1 MHDKG
6 TLMTVFTNH
15 RFATDFLR
23 LNRRLALVVLALLA
37 IESAS
42 AANAQTYMFNRADY
56 ATGSGSQA
64 VAVGDFNGD
73 GRMDVVTGNGLSN
86 ANSVSVLLGK
96 ADGTFA
102 PHVDYPVGAAPA
114 AVAAGDFNGDGKL
127 DIAVL
132 LGSSNTV
139 VGILL
144 GNGDGT
150 FKPVITTMAGP
161 GGNGMAIGDFNGD
174 GKLDVA
180 IADFLTSNVDV
191 MIGKGDGTF
200 NAPASYATGNSP
212 RMVAIADYNGDGKLD
227 LATVNYG
234 DQTVSILL
242 GAGTGTFGTHTDFA
256 TKQQGCISIAAGDLR
271 NKGLIDLVMGCQTLG
286 EVVVMLGNGNGTFKT
301 PKDYSV
307 PAGVD
312 TVLLGDF
319 NGDGKLDVAVTNG
332 ATTGMVSVLTGTGSG
347 TLKKTAISFGTN
359 FGPAGL
365 AAADFNGDGNLDL
378 VTADAGSPFGVA
390 IGDIS
395 VLLSNGKSLFAGRTD
410 YNISSASTSG
420 AYNGLAAGDLNGDG
434 KIDLAVPVTFA
445 NQLSLLFGT
454 GSGTFKP
461 FSTITLPTSPN
472 AVAIGDFNNDHKNDI
487 ALVNFGG
494 GDTIS
499 ILLNA
504 GSGTF
509 PTNTQYN
516 TGGSGYAIA
525 TGDFNNDGNLDI
537 VVTGEESNNIS
548 VLLGNGA
555 GAFPSFTT
563 YAAGSLP
570 MGVSVGD
577 FNHDGFL
584 DIAVANYGSSSVSVF
599 INKGD
604 GTFLPQ
610 VTYSTGGNPIS
621 VAVGSFRGN
630 GILDLAVATDQAFGG
645 LAILLGNNDGTFQKA
660 VTYDTLN
667 NAYSIVAGDFNNDGK
682 LDVAMTIVNA
692 GNPGFITIMPGAGD
706 GTFGPGVTLTT
717 GSLPSGLVVADF
729 NKDGGLDLATANGST
744 DGDIGSASVLL
755 NEPVIGL
762 YPGSLAFGSQK
773 TGTTSPSKT
782 VTLSNPGATP
792 LKITGFT
799 IGGTDPKDFTETNDC
814 PKSLA
819 TGENCTINVSFSPTA
834 SGARSGSLTIKDK
847 ALSTPQTIA
856 LSGTGT

>member
-1 MHDKG
+1 MTNLLSQEISVG
-6 TLMTVFTNH
+6 SIRARVNFVAIGILMVTIALMT
-15 RFATDFLR
+15 RAQ
-23 LNRRLALVVLALLA
+23 
-37 IESAS
+37 
-42 AANAQTYMFNRADY
+42 AQTYMFNRADY
-56 ATGSGSQA
+56 PTGSGSEA

-102 PHVDYPVGAAPA
+102 LHVDYSVGAAPV
-114 AVAAGDFNGDGKL
+114 AVAVGDFNGDGKL

-139 VGILL
+139 VGILI

-150 FKPVITTMAGP
+150 FKPVITTTAGE
-161 GGNGMAIGDFNGD
+161 GGYGMAIGDFNGD
-174 GKLDVA
+174 GNLDVA
-180 IADFLTSNVDV
+180 IADFLTNNVDV
-191 MIGKGDGTF
+191 MFGKGDGTF
-200 NAPASYATGNSP
+200 NPPASYATGNSP

-242 GAGTGTFGTHTDFA
+242 GTGTGTFGTHTDFA
-256 TKQQGCISIAAGDLR
+256 TKQQGCVSVAAGDLR
-271 NKGLIDLVMGCQTLG
+271 NKGPIDLVMGCQTLG
-286 EVVVMLGNGNGTFKT
+286 QVVVMLGNGNGTFKA

-319 NGDGKLDVAVTNG
+319 NGDGKLDVAVTNDE
-332 ATTGMVSVLTGTGSG
+332 TTGMVSVLTGTGSG
-347 TLKKTAISFGTN
+347 TLQKTVASFGTN
-359 FGPAGL
+359 FGPMGL
-365 AAADFNGDGNLDL
+365 AAADFNGDGKLDL
-378 VTADAGSPFGVA
+378 VTADAGSPFGVV
-390 IGDIS
+390 IGNIS

-410 YNISSASTSG
+410 YNVSSASTTG
-420 AYNGLAAGDLNGDG
+420 AYTGLAAGDLTGDG
-434 KIDLAVPVTFA
+434 KIDLAVPVTYA
-445 NQLSLLFGT
+445 SQLSLLFGT

-461 FSTITLPTSPN
+461 FSTITLPTNAN

-516 TGGSGYAIA
+516 TAGSGYAIA

-563 YAAGSLP
+563 YTAGSLP

-604 GTFLPQ
+604 GTFMPQ

-630 GILDLAVATDQAFGG
+630 GVLDLAVATDQAFGG

-682 LDVAMTIVNA
+682 LDVAVTIVNS
-692 GNPGFITIMPGAGD
+692 GNPGFITIMPGNGD
-706 GTFGPGVTLTT
+706 GTFGAGVTLTT
-717 GSLPSGLVVADF
+717 GSVPSGLVVADF

-744 DGDIGSASVLL
+744 IGDIGSASVLL

-773 TGTTSPSKT
+773 TGTTSSSKT
-782 VTLSNPGATP
+782 VTLSNPGGTP

-799 IGGTDPKDFTETNDC
+799 IGGTDPKDFIETNDC